1 MSEKGALPAL
11 TANGRK
17 LLLKLAQMPRT
28 WTTTAALAES
38 VGVSRRT
45 VMRELPGVEKYLQA
59 AGFAFQ
65 RSPGQGVRLDEP
77 LDRRDALVEL
87 LDAQNAPASALPRGE
102 RRQRLLAALFAAQE
116 PVKTYALAY
125 DLAISEN
132 TLSSDLD
139 HLEEWLAPHG
149 LRLNRRPGVGV
160 WISGTPEQ
168 RRRAVGTLLRGLLP
182 LQDWQA
188 FLAGGGSAA
197 DFPFEELL
205 DRATARTAWEVLQQ
219 FEQDEGLHFTDAGF
233 LSLALHLALTIQQ
246 LRAGVQDAVELVPP
260 LDLSLATRLSRRV
273 ENAFGVSLSR
283 GEVSYLALY
292 LDACRTRPNTDGP
305 DAREMNIRYLAACLI
320 DTVAR
325 QMGTE
330 LRRYPSLA
338 DDLYCHLRPMLH
350 RLSQGIQTENPQLAL
365 IQEHYPRLWRA
376 TRFACDDARAR
387 LNIPAIPD
395 AEAGYLAMHFGAVLE
410 QDAMAR
416 MRVRVVVVCPYG
428 MASSRFLASQIMRE
442 FAVFHIQKIG
452 ALRDLNA
459 EALRAAG
466 TDLVISTVPLNLDFP
481 SVTVNAILNDQDR
494 AVLRAAAQQYGHRG
508 EGGTPRPA
516 QTPENRAQA
525 LRYAARLSAA
535 LLELLDALAIRR
547 VELPGD
553 RTTLI
558 RAAARLFCTQPEDVR
573 RVEKALFHRETMG
586 ETYIPPLRAV
596 LLHCFTPAVPGCRF
610 GYLKAEPP
618 VYENGRVLYGA
629 LVLLAPE
636 SEDGIPADVM
646 QAVSAILIEQPE
658 LIEQLRLGHRDQ
670 AAALLEKGLGERFRQ
685 ALTLRIGKR

>member
-1 MSEKGALPAL
+1 MSEKRALPTL
-11 TANGRK
+11 TVNGRK
-17 LLLKLAQMPRT
+17 LVLRLAQMPRA
-28 WTTTAALAES
+28 WTTTAALAEA
-38 VGVSRRT
+38 VGISRRT
-45 VMRELPGVEKYLQA
+45 VMRELPGVEDFLKA
-59 AGFAFQ
+59 AGFSFQ

-77 LDRRDALVEL
+77 LDRRDALIGL
-87 LDAQNAPASALPRGE
+87 LDGQTPVISLPREE
-102 RRQRLLAALFAAQE
+102 RRQKLLAVLFAAQE
-116 PVKTYALAY
+116 TVKTYALAY

-132 TLSSDLD
+132 TLSGDLD
-139 HLEEWLAPHG
+139 RLEEWLTPHG

-168 RRRAVGTLLRGLLP
+168 RRRAVGTLLRTWLP
-182 LQDWQA
+182 LRDWQA
-188 FLAGGGSAA
+188 FLSGAA
-197 DFPFEELL
+197 AAALPLPGLL
-205 DRATARTAWEVLQQ
+205 DRDTARTVWELLEQ
-219 FEQDEGLHFTDAGF
+219 FEQDEGQHFTDASF
-233 LSLALHLALTIQQ
+233 LSLALHLTLTIQQ
-246 LRAGVQDAVELVPP
+246 LQEGVQDAVELVPP

-273 ENAFGVSLSR
+273 ENAFGMSLSR
-283 GEVSYLALY
+283 AEVSYLALY
-292 LDACRTRPNTDGP
+292 LDACRTGPNVDGP
-305 DAREMNIRYLAACLI
+305 DAREMNTRYLAACLI

-325 QMGTE
+325 QMGVD

-416 MRVRVVVVCPYG
+416 MRVNVVVVCPYG

-442 FAVFHIQKIG
+442 FAAFHIQRVG

-459 EALRAAG
+459 EELRAQG
-466 TDLVISTVPLNLDFP
+466 TDLVISTVPLELPFP
-481 SVTVNAILNDQDR
+481 SVTVDPILNEQDR
-494 AVLRAAAQQYGHRG
+494 AVLRAAAQQYSHKG
-508 EGGTPRPA
+508 ETRARRPA
-516 QTPENRAQA
+516 QAQPESRAQA

-535 LLELLDALAIRR
+535 LLELLDGLVIRR
-547 VELPGD
+547 VSLPGD

-558 RAAARLFCTQPEDVR
+558 REAARLFCPQPDGAR
-573 RVEKALFHRETMG
+573 RVEKALLQREAMG
-586 ETYIPPLRAV
+586 ETYIPPLNAV

-618 VYENGRVLYGA
+618 VYENGRVIGGA
-629 LVLLAPE
+629 LVLLAPDA
-636 SEDGIPADVM
+636 EDGIPADVM

-658 LIEQLRLGHRDQ
+658 LMEQLRLGRREQ

-685 ALTLRIGKR
+685 ALTMRIGKR

>member
-1 MSEKGALPAL
+1 MSEKRALPTL
-11 TANGRK
+11 TVNGRK
-17 LLLKLAQMPRT
+17 LVLRLAQMPRA
-28 WTTTAALAES
+28 WTTTAALAEA
-38 VGVSRRT
+38 VGISRRT
-45 VMRELPGVEKYLQA
+45 VMRELPGVEDFLKA
-59 AGFAFQ
+59 AGFSFQ

-77 LDRRDALVEL
+77 LDRRDALIGL
-87 LDAQNAPASALPRGE
+87 LDGQTPAVSLPREE
-102 RRQRLLAALFAAQE
+102 RRQKLLAVLFAAQE

-132 TLSSDLD
+132 TLSGDLD
-139 HLEEWLAPHG
+139 RLEEWLTPHG

-168 RRRAVGTLLRGLLP
+168 RRRAVGTLLRSWLP
-182 LQDWQA
+182 LRDWQA
-188 FLAGGGSAA
+188 FLSGAA
-197 DFPFEELL
+197 AAALPLPGLL
-205 DRATARTAWEVLQQ
+205 DRDTARTVWELLEQ
-219 FEQDEGLHFTDAGF
+219 FEQDEGQHFTDASF
-233 LSLALHLALTIQQ
+233 LSLALHLTLTIQQ
-246 LRAGVQDAVELVPP
+246 LQEGVQDAVELVPP

-273 ENAFGVSLSR
+273 ENAFGMSLSR
-283 GEVSYLALY
+283 AEVSYLALY
-292 LDACRTRPNTDGP
+292 LDACRTGPNGDGP
-305 DAREMNIRYLAACLI
+305 DAREMNTRYLAACLI

-325 QMGTE
+325 QMGVD

-416 MRVRVVVVCPYG
+416 MRVNVVVVCPYG

-442 FAVFHIQKIG
+442 FAAFHIQRVG

-459 EALRAAG
+459 EELRAQG
-466 TDLVISTVPLNLDFP
+466 TDLVISTVPLELPFP
-481 SVTVNAILNDQDR
+481 SVTVDPILNEQDR
-494 AVLRAAAQQYGHRG
+494 AVLRAAAQQYSHKG
-508 EGGTPRPA
+508 ETRARRPA
-516 QTPENRAQA
+516 QAQPESRAQA

-535 LLELLDALAIRR
+535 LLELLDGLVIRR
-547 VELPGD
+547 VSLPGD

-558 RAAARLFCTQPEDVR
+558 REAARLFCPQPDGAR
-573 RVEKALFHRETMG
+573 RVEKALLQREAMG
-586 ETYIPPLRAV
+586 ETYIPPLNAV

-610 GYLKAEPP
+610 GYLRAEPP
-618 VYENGRVLYGA
+618 VYENGRVIGGA
-629 LVLLAPE
+629 LVLLAPDA
-636 SEDGIPADVM
+636 EDGIPADVM

-658 LIEQLRLGHRDQ
+658 LMEQLRLGRREQ

-685 ALTLRIGKR
+685 ALTMRIGRQ

>member
-1 MSEKGALPAL
+1 MSEKRALPAL
-11 TANGRK
+11 TVNGRK
-17 LLLKLAQMPRT
+17 LVLRLAQMPRA
-28 WTTTAALAES
+28 WTTTAALAEA
-38 VGVSRRT
+38 VGISRRT
-45 VMRELPGVEKYLQA
+45 VMRELPGVEDFLKA
-59 AGFAFQ
+59 AGFSFQ

-77 LDRRDALVEL
+77 LDRRDALIGL
-87 LDAQNAPASALPRGE
+87 LDGQTPAVSLPREE
-102 RRQRLLAALFAAQE
+102 RRQKLLAVLFAAQE

-132 TLSSDLD
+132 TLSGDLD
-139 HLEEWLAPHG
+139 RLEEWLTPHG

-168 RRRAVGTLLRGLLP
+168 RRRAVGTLLRTWLP
-182 LQDWQA
+182 LRDWQA
-188 FLAGGGSAA
+188 FLSGAA
-197 DFPFEELL
+197 AAALPLPGLL
-205 DRATARTAWEVLQQ
+205 DRDTARTVWELLEQ
-219 FEQDEGLHFTDAGF
+219 FEQDENQHFTDASF
-233 LSLALHLALTIQQ
+233 LSLALHLTLTIQQ
-246 LRAGVQDAVELVPP
+246 LQEGVQDAVELVPP

-273 ENAFGVSLSR
+273 ENAFGMSLSR
-283 GEVSYLALY
+283 AEVSYLALY
-292 LDACRTRPNTDGP
+292 LDACRTGPNGDGP
-305 DAREMNIRYLAACLI
+305 DAREMNTRYLAACLI

-325 QMGTE
+325 QMGVD

-416 MRVRVVVVCPYG
+416 MRVNVVVVCPYG

-442 FAVFHIQKIG
+442 FAAFHIQRVG

-459 EALRAAG
+459 EELRAQG
-466 TDLVISTVPLNLDFP
+466 TDLVISTVPLELPFP
-481 SVTVNAILNDQDR
+481 SVTVDPILNEQDR
-494 AVLRAAAQQYGHRG
+494 AVLRAAAQQYSHKG
-508 EGGTPRPA
+508 ETRARRPA
-516 QTPENRAQA
+516 QAQPESRAQA

-535 LLELLDALAIRR
+535 LLELLDGLVIRR
-547 VELPGD
+547 VSLPGD

-558 RAAARLFCTQPEDVR
+558 REAARLFCPQPDGAR
-573 RVEKALFHRETMG
+573 RVEKALLQREAMG
-586 ETYIPPLRAV
+586 ETYIPPLNAV

-618 VYENGRVLYGA
+618 VYENGRVIGGA
-629 LVLLAPE
+629 LVLLAPDA
-636 SEDGIPADVM
+636 EDGIPADVM

-658 LIEQLRLGHRDQ
+658 LMEQLRLGRREQ

-685 ALTLRIGKR
+685 ALTMRIGKR